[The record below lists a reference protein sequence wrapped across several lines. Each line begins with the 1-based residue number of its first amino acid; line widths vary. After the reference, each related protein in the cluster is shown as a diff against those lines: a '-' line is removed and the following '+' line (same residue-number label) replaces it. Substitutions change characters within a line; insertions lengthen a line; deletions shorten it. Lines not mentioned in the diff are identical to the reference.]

1 MTWISY
7 SLTFDR
13 HLRTQ
18 VFKREIHQV
27 HNMTTKPSLF
37 DISRQ
42 ADTSLSRVAYV
53 VSRKS
58 SSTSAVMASSTE
70 SLIGSYGDNVISG
83 ICLVQD
89 MTLFN
94 LIEGPTEV
102 VYEIIKRVAEQIQS
116 KESPY
121 DKGKVV
127 GSSDAVPKRVFG
139 WWGSRIMVLQSTSLC
154 VVYFHESQSS
164 ASHYSITTPLG
175 SFLFVDNE

>member
-1 MTWISY
+1 
-7 SLTFDR
+7 
-13 HLRTQ
+13 
-18 VFKREIHQV
+18 
-27 HNMTTKPSLF
+27 MTTKPSLF

-139 WWGSRIMVLQSTSLC
+139 WWGSRIMVLLSMMHSTSLC
-154 VVYFHESQSS
+154 VVYLHESQSS